1 MDYKDLILKIKSVRN
16 YKQTTVSPEI
26 LNELK
31 TFDDKGKKLIDN
43 IDVRVYIKDKEEVFE
58 QIKDIAGYKNHMLEA
73 PHYIVILSEEKDYYI
88 ENTGYIGE
96 ILRLKSYELGVNS
109 CWITFE
115 DGEEIKKRLMIE
127 SNKRLT
133 ALIALGYD
141 DNKIK
146 VFNAAA
152 DLGYNPSK
160 AEIKKVEDNISYRL
174 GVEDVVFMKEWGNS
188 ASVDDLSLRGLLD
201 GFNYARL
208 SPSTLNRQPWRF
220 ILDDNLVIL
229 TIRKDDCINE
239 YEGRIDTGIVMLYF
253 ESIVDSTLFDI
264 GWSMG
269 KPDKHFDIPDDYTI
283 VGYSNI

>member
-1 MDYKDLILKIKSVRN
+1 MDYKALIPKIKSVRN

-26 LNELK
+26 LKELK
-31 TFDDKGKKLIDN
+31 NFDNKGKKLIKN
-43 IDVRVYIKDKEEVFE
+43 IDIHVYIKDKEEVFE
-58 QIKDIAGYKNHMLEA
+58 QLKGIAGYKNHMLEA
-73 PHYIVILSEEKDYYI
+73 PHYIVILSEEKDYFI

-96 ILRLKSYELGVNS
+96 GLRLKAFELGVNS

-115 DGEEIKKRLMIE
+115 DGEEIKKSLMID
-127 SNKRLT
+127 SDKKLT

-152 DLGYNPSK
+152 NMGYNPSK
-160 AEIKKVEDNISYRL
+160 ADINKVEDNISYRL
-174 GVEDVVFMKEWGNS
+174 GVEDVVFMKEWGS
-188 ASVDDLSLRGLLD
+188 CAAADDLSYRGLLD
-201 GFNYARL
+201 GFNYSRL
-208 SPSTLNRQPWRF
+208 APSTLNRQPWRF

-229 TIRKDDCINE
+229 AMRKDDGINE

-264 GWSMG
+264 EWIMG
-269 KPDKHFDIPDDYTI
+269 KPDKRFDIPNDYTI